1 MQIFIAFDK
10 CNTDNVD
17 YSHLFMFYCAGLALR
32 LFSARA
38 TSGVTEDFRWFDVWN
53 EEINYKRTVVHISFC
68 AICLLDSSYPFYLS
82 TIVGVMSLF

>member
-1 MQIFIAFDK
+1 
-10 CNTDNVD
+10 
-17 YSHLFMFYCAGLALR
+17 MFYCAGLALR